1 MIPQF
6 KNLSEEETT
15 ALLDA
20 PALIAVLIAGADNK
34 IDEKE
39 IDYSSKIA
47 HYRAGNNESI
57 LQGYYA
63 EVDKFIGDAISQQIN
78 SLPKELVDRQHIITE
93 ELAKLNGILPKLD
106 KGFAAE
112 LYKSFLSFAK
122 SVAQSSGGL
131 WGYASITPEE
141 ERLLGLSMINNPAG
155 I

>member
-63 EVDKFIGDAISQQIN
+63 EVDKFIGDAITQQIN
-78 SLPKELVDRQHIITE
+78 SLPKELIDRQHIITE
-93 ELAKLNGILPKLD
+93 ELAKLNDILPKLD
-106 KGFAAE
+106 KGFATE

>member
-6 KNLSEEETT
+6 KNLSEEEITS
-15 ALLDA
+15 LLDA

-47 HYRAGNNESI
+47 HYRAGNHESV
-57 LQGYYA
+57 LQNYYL
-63 EVDKFIGDAISQQIN
+63 EVDKFIGDAIAQQI
-78 SLPKELVDRQHIITE
+78 STLPKDLADRQSIITE
-93 ELAKLNGILPKLD
+93 ELTKLNQILPKLD
-106 KGFAAE
+106 KGFASE

-122 SVAQSSGGL
+122 SVAKSSGGL

-141 ERLLGLSMINNPAG
+141 EKVLGLSMINDPAAV
-155 I
+155 

>member
-20 PALIAVLIAGADNK
+20 PALIAGADNK

-57 LQGYYA
+57 LQSYYA
-63 EVDKFIGDAISQQIN
+63 EVDKFIGDAITQQIN
-78 SLPKELVDRQHIITE
+78 SLPKELIDRQHIITE
-93 ELAKLNGILPKLD
+93 ELAKLNDILPKLD

-155 I
+155 V

>member
-6 KNLSEEETT
+6 KNLSEEEIT

-47 HYRAGNNESI
+47 HFRAGNNDSV

-63 EVDKFIGDAISQQIN
+63 EVDKFISDAIAQQIN
-78 SLPKELVDRQHIITE
+78 TLPKELIDRQHILTE
-93 ELAKLNGILPKLD
+93 ELTKINEILPKLD
-106 KGFAAE
+106 KDFASE
-112 LYKSFLSFAK
+112 LYKSWLSFAE
-122 SVAQSSGGL
+122 SVAKASGGL
-131 WGYASITPEE
+131 WGYASVTPEE
-141 ERLLGLSMINNPAG
+141 ERLLGLSMINDPAG